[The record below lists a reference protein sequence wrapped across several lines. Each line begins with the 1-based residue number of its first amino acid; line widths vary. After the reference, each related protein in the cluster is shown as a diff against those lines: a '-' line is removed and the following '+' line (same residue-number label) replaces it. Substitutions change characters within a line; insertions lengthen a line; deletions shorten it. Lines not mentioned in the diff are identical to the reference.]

1 MFFEVKYLQTNKSKQ
16 SIRLHENEKMGKAIR
31 SSPNIFLQRERL
43 LYGRLDEF
51 AELLIHSVS
60 LLKEFLA
67 DSGIVG
73 GLLAFYLCVHF
84 VPEVIVEFD
93 SLVEES
99 AQSLIVSFLVK
110 CAEEGAI
117 IDESSDDI
125 FNVLLDVS
133 KIHISFCLDLKLG
146 EYTHFFS
153 IYEYGGAMLRAASH
167 FDRLS
172 DR

>member
-1 MFFEVKYLQTNKSKQ
+1 MFFEVKNLQTNKSKQ

-43 LYGRLDEF
+43 LCGRLDEF

-73 GLLAFYLCVHF
+73 GLLAFHLCVHF

-93 SLVEES
+93 
-99 AQSLIVSFLVK
+99 
-110 CAEEGAI
+110 
-117 IDESSDDI
+117 
-125 FNVLLDVS
+125 
-133 KIHISFCLDLKLG
+133 
-146 EYTHFFS
+146 
-153 IYEYGGAMLRAASH
+153 
-167 FDRLS
+167 RLS

>member
-1 MFFEVKYLQTNKSKQ
+1 MFFEVKNLQTNKSKQ

-43 LYGRLDEF
+43 LCGRLDEF

-73 GLLAFYLCVHF
+73 GLLAFHLCVHF

-110 CAEEGAI
+110 CAEEGA
-117 IDESSDDI
+117 SSMKAPMTYSMS
-125 FNVLLDVS
+125 FLMSLRF
-133 KIHISFCLDLKLG
+133 ISRFV
-146 EYTHFFS
+146 
-153 IYEYGGAMLRAASH
+153 
-167 FDRLS
+167 
-172 DR
+172 